1 MKQLYV
7 VRHGQ
12 SVLNVTRT
20 FAGRTDTPLTDVG
33 REQAKRAGE
42 KVAELNIDLIVSS
55 PLIRALETA
64 QIIAESSGYN
74 KDILVNELFV
84 EQSLGSLEGKSWD
97 DVIDEATQTG
107 IETDVQLAARA
118 KAALDFLRT
127 QPGDN
132 ILLVSHG
139 TFIRYLQSNIKP
151 NGIYEEAENSEIIQL
166 VP

>member
-20 FAGRTDTPLTDVG
+20 FAGRTDTPLTDEG

-42 KVAELNIDLIVSS
+42 KVAKLDIDLIVSS

-64 QIIAESSGYN
+64 QIIAESSGYT
-74 KDILVNELFV
+74 KDILINEVFV
-84 EQSLGSLEGKSWD
+84 EQALGSLEGKSWD
-97 DVIDEATQTG
+97 DVIDEARQTG
-107 IETDVQLAARA
+107 IETDAQLAARA
-118 KAALDFLRT
+118 KTALDFLRT

-139 TFIRYLQSNIKP
+139 TFIRYLRAAVKP
-151 NGIYEEAENSEIIQL
+151 EGIYEELENSEIIQVL
-166 VP
+166 P